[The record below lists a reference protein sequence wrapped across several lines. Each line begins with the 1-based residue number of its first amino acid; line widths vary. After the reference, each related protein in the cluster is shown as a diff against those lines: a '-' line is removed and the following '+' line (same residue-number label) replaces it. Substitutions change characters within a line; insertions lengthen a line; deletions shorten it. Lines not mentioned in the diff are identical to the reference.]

1 MKEKENAIYR
11 IRAFNRF
18 YMPTLDLLGN
28 HYLGS
33 EYSATEA
40 RVLFEVY
47 EKDGCN
53 AAHIAKVM
61 NIDKSYLSRII
72 KSHERNGYLVRIV
85 SKIDSRSFDIH
96 LTEIGTKRT
105 EDLIQKSN
113 QQIREIIEP
122 LNATE
127 CNKLTD
133 ALNTIT
139 NILKEC
145 NNIKA

>member
-133 ALNTIT
+133 ALNIIT
-139 NILKEC
+139 NILKKC